1 MQNFAKRLS
10 LPLLAGA
17 ALLLGAS
24 HSFAQIAN
32 PDAASSIPPH
42 PEAMSGDA
50 ETVIL
55 DEVISSGTIVTGQHD
70 GMDAFF
76 RGDFETA
83 EIEFEREFKGLKRF
97 ESARE
102 NAAQDAVL
110 SADRAL
116 MQANAGDNAG
126 AQAGAAG
133 RGGGSSGSSSSGSTG
148 SNSSVTSNFV
158 SRRKEGRTIL
168 TDGKVTYEDFGFTR
182 YMAGLSEIKLGKFDE
197 ARVSL
202 KQSLR
207 YDETNYDARMRLGLL
222 NVMDAD
228 FEAAA
233 KQLETIDKQRR
244 RCERLSC
251 DDLDALQKAA
261 IVLAKQITQAVET
274 K

>member
-1 MQNFAKRLS
+1 MQNFAKRLY
-10 LPLLAGA
+10 LPLLAGTT
-17 ALLLGAS
+17 LLLGAS
-24 HSFAQIAN
+24 HSFAQTAN
-32 PDAASSIPPH
+32 SDATSSIPPQ
-42 PEAMSGDA
+42 PEAVSVDA
-50 ETVIL
+50 ETAIL
-55 DEVISSGTIVTGQHD
+55 DEIISSGTIVTGQHD

-76 RGDFETA
+76 MGDFETA

-102 NAAQDAVL
+102 NAVQDAVI
-110 SADRAL
+110 SADRTQ
-116 MQANAGDNAG
+116 MQARAGDNTG
-126 AQAGAAG
+126 AQAGAGG
-133 RGGGSSGSSSSGSTG
+133 RGGGFQGSSSSGSTG

-158 SRRKEGRTIL
+158 SRRGEGRTIL

-202 KQSLR
+202 QQSLR

-222 NVMDAD
+222 DVMDAD

-233 KQLETIDKQRR
+233 KQLETLNKQRR

-251 DDLDALQKAA
+251 DDLDALRRATM
-261 IVLAKQITQAVET
+261 VLAKQITKAVDAQ
-274 K
+274 